1 MELTRRQVVTGGMAV
16 AAGLAMASAAN
27 KTENKDLGGKPVAE
41 PQFVLYP
48 IGKVEKRA
56 GRTRLRIREPYR
68 GGLLGLADFSHVH
81 VFWWFDKN
89 DTPQK
94 RRILQV
100 YPRGDRSNPLT
111 GVFAT
116 RAPVR
121 PNLIAMTLCRIQ
133 AVRDGLVEVDAIDAF
148 DGTPILDLKPYI
160 PGLDCVA
167 DEVRVPDWL

>member
-1 MELTRRQVVTGGMAV
+1 MQLTRRQLVTGGMAL
-16 AAGLAMASAAN
+16 ATGLPMASAAEKTGN
-27 KTENKDLGGKPVAE
+27 KGDRGETVTR
-41 PQFVLYP
+41 PQFILYP
-48 IGKVEKRA
+48 VGKVEKQA
-56 GRTRLRIREPYR
+56 GRTRLRIDEPYR

-89 DTPQK
+89 DSPRK
-94 RRILQV
+94 RRVLQV
-100 YPRGDRSNPLT
+100 YPRGDKGNPLT

-121 PNLIAMTLCRIQ
+121 PNLIATTLCRIQ
-133 AVRDGLVEVDAIDAF
+133 TIRDGLIDVDAIDAF

-160 PGLDCVA
+160 PMSDCVA

>member
-1 MELTRRQVVTGGMAV
+1 MTGGMAV
-16 AAGLAMASAAN
+16 AAGLPMASAAE
-27 KTENKDLGGKPVAE
+27 KAENKGNRGEAVTG
-41 PQFVLYP
+41 PQFTLYP

-56 GRTRLRIREPYR
+56 DQTRLRIHERYR
-68 GGLLGLADFSHVH
+68 GGLLGLAGFSHVH

-94 RRILQV
+94 RRVLQV
-100 YPRGDRSNPLT
+100 HPRGDRSNPLT

-121 PNLIAMTLCRIQ
+121 PNLIATTLCKIK
-133 AVRDGLVEVDAIDAF
+133 AIRDGLVEVDAIDAF

-160 PGLDCVA
+160 PGSDCVG